1 MTFSE
6 WLEQH
11 HFAETT
17 RRKALGHVRAV
28 ERAISREVP
37 VPDDKNVRLTLRRYL
52 SYAAQEGL
60 VDHVVR
66 AAEIEGLEPL
76 TRLPKEP
83 APRRKREVRA
93 FNQGEMQALML
104 EVAGSDDPRDQV
116 LWALG
121 LTGLRVGDVLRTP
134 RENINAAL
142 RTGTLELVRK
152 GGNRTPIAMA
162 IPAPWELIQKG
173 MRRQLAPNVA
183 AYVTDGANDNPEA
196 DGAAYKRIDRRLKSL
211 AKRLHFENAKY
222 VRTHQL
228 RRTFAVNALGH
239 TDNVKAVQDALGHR
253 SLNSTLGYVDEAN
266 VKKTG
271 QLQRKLAGLPEED

>member
-1 MTFSE
+1 MTFEE
-6 WLEQH
+6 WLTKH
-11 HFAETT
+11 HFAQTT

-28 ERAISREVP
+28 ERAIEREVP

-52 SYAAQEGL
+52 SYAAQEGI
-60 VDHVVR
+60 VDPISR
-66 AAEIEGLEPL
+66 AAEFEGLEPL

-83 APRRKREVRA
+83 GPRRKREVRA
-93 FNQGEMQALML
+93 FNDGEMQALML
-104 EVAGSDDPRDQV
+104 EVAGSEDPRDQV

-134 RENINAAL
+134 RENINKAL

-162 IPAPWELIQKG
+162 IPAPWEAMQKG
-173 MRRQLAPNVA
+173 MRREMSENVA
-183 AYVTDGANDNPEA
+183 AYVADGNENPEA
-196 DGAAYKRIDRRLKSL
+196 DGAAYRRIDRRLKRL
-211 AKRLHFENAKY
+211 AKKLHFEDAEH

-228 RRTFAVNALGH
+228 RRTFAVNALGY
-239 TDNVKAVQDALGHR
+239 TDNVKAVQDALGHK

-271 QLQRKLAGLPEED
+271 QLQRALAGLDDE